1 MKNDSRLTSLLTTEI
16 NTYGYKIRN
25 YKNLFYYDVI
35 LECEVKCFL
44 KASCW
49 MWKSINVSFIINSK

>member
-1 MKNDSRLTSLLTTEI
+1 MNIKLWIERK
-16 NTYGYKIRN
+16 KID
-25 YKNLFYYDVI
+25 YDII

-49 MWKSINVSFIINSK
+49 DVEKY